1 MVFRIVRV
9 VLGLVGAVLVV
20 EALYGVPYAA
30 SDRAW
35 GPAFAALIG
44 GIFGVWLVR
53 VGINGTFSGNPHPDR
68 GSRDPLRN
76 EQLN

>member
-9 VLGLVGAVLVV
+9 VLGLVGAVLVM

-35 GPAFAALIG
+35 GPAFAALLG

-53 VGINGTFSGNPHPDR
+53 VGINGTFSGNPLPDR
-68 GSRDPLRN
+68 GSDDQLRTN
-76 EQLN
+76 S